1 MSGPTV
7 GATWVDR
14 GTTAASKAARAMWM
28 DVHHGEL
35 ARCVEAA
42 LAAVAP
48 LIAAQERER
57 CAKAAE
63 REAAL
68 WMEKARESALV
79 PIEETFKRY
88 ATSANQIAAAIRA
101 LGDAT

>member
-42 LAAVAP
+42 IAVVAP

-57 CAKAAE
+57 CAELAETHEWFVGGIGTKAPGSG
-63 REAAL
+63 EA
-68 WMEKARESALV
+68 KA
-79 PIEETFKRY
+79 
-88 ATSANQIAAAIRA
+88 IAAAIRA

>member
-14 GTTAASKAARAMWM
+14 GMTAASKAAWAMRM

-57 CAKAAE
+57 CAGVAEAQAA
-63 REAAL
+63 AFSDPAY
-68 WMEKARESALV
+68 AGG
-79 PIEETFKRY
+79 PIGAFGELFACK
-88 ATSANQIAAAIRA
+88 QIAAALRA